1 VPEDFLPFL
10 DKLDPGRRF
19 HGYLPEGPV
28 ELSGGRTSWWNHESP
43 EGPGRQLA
51 PVGAWLDGLPFPA
64 GRTVLGGWSQGASLA
79 YSLAFAAGRPRPVAL
94 LALGG
99 WLPDEPP
106 LDLSP
111 PLPRVLIGHGTADES
126 VPVAAARSAR
136 DRLLAA
142 GAEVVYRE
150 TPVAHEIGAEVV
162 PSLQAFLAEAAARIV
177 S

>member
-1 VPEDFLPFL
+1 
-10 DKLDPGRRF
+10 
-19 HGYLPEGPV
+19 
-28 ELSGGRTSWWNHESP
+28 
-43 EGPGRQLA
+43 
-51 PVGAWLDGLPFPA
+51 
-64 GRTVLGGWSQGASLA
+64 
-79 YSLAFAAGRPRPVAL
+79 
-94 LALGG
+94 
-99 WLPDEPP
+99 DEPP

-111 PLPRVLIGHGTADES
+111 PLPHVLIGHGTADES